1 MGEGLKGKVAV
12 IVFPGSNCDRD
23 MYKILRDKFNVD
35 ASLHWHADAL
45 PQGLDGIVFP
55 GGFTYGDRLRAG
67 AIASHSPI
75 IDQVKPLIEKG
86 MPVLGV
92 CNGFQI
98 LTEARI
104 LPGAL
109 LKNDSLKFMCDRT
122 EITVSNN
129 NTPFTSRLK
138 VGERIPISIANGEG
152 KYYIN
157 QENLALL
164 KRNNQIVFS
173 YGSDINGSTER
184 IAGVCN
190 EQGNVVGLMPH
201 PERAADAILNPGRN
215 RPAELIFES
224 FLDAIR

>member
-1 MGEGLKGKVAV
+1 MHT
-12 IVFPGSNCDRD
+12 
-23 MYKILRDKFNVD
+23 ILRDKFKVD
-35 ASLHWHADAL
+35 ASLCWHTDQL
-45 PQGLDGIVFP
+45 PQNLDGIVFP

-75 IDQVKPLIEKG
+75 IDQVKPLIERG

-109 LKNDSLKFMCDRT
+109 LKNDSLQFMCERT
-122 EITVSNN
+122 EIVVNN
-129 NTPFTSRLK
+129 NKTPFTNKLK
-138 VGERIPISIANGEG
+138 IGERIPISIANGEG
-152 KYYIN
+152 KYYIDRE
-157 QENLALL
+157 QLRIL
-164 KRNNQIVFS
+164 KKNNQIVFS
-173 YGSDINGSTER
+173 YGSDINGSTGQ

-201 PERAADAILNPGRN
+201 PERAADALLNPGRN
-215 RPAELIFES
+215 RPAELVFES
-224 FLDAIR
+224 FLSAIR